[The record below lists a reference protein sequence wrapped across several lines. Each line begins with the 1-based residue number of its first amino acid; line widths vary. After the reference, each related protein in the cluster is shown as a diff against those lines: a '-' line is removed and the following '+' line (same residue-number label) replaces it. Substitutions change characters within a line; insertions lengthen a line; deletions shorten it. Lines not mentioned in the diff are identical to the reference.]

1 MRVLKPILFFVLPII
16 LFVLA
21 LLIICFGGLEDKSII
36 LPATELAFEDFV
48 IGGSFR
54 DCYKNASINPAYQGL
69 KEKSDGLLNYAEFLS
84 MEVPNY
90 DNPDELITL
99 LMGEIKSYKDSI
111 YSIKYFA
118 YNDDAIFGMY
128 QAKYGAINPTEFTYD
143 MEDYHHT
150 DSSRTWMFENGSIF
164 IVKRER
170 EPISIVS
177 TLSHHNDG
185 VIVQYSDNTISPIA
199 EKYEEMLSERK
210 DSIKQAQREQEQLQ
224 KELEEQE
231 KANLKN
237 VKQKEIVDKV
247 RF

>member
-1 MRVLKPILFFVLPII
+1 MRVLKPIIYFA
-16 LFVLA
+16 LA
-21 LLIICFGGLEDKSII
+21 LLMISCVGGRNNKSQI
-36 LPATELAFEDFV
+36 LPATELAFGDFV

-54 DCYKNASINPAYQGL
+54 DCYKNASVNPVYEGL
-69 KEKSDGLLNYAEFLS
+69 KERTDELLNYAEFLS
-84 MEVPNY
+84 MEIPNY
-90 DNPDELITL
+90 NNPDKTVGILS
-99 LMGEIKSYKDSI
+99 GKIKSYKDTI
-111 YSIKYFA
+111 YSIQYYA
-118 YNDDAIFGMY
+118 YNDEAIFGMY
-128 QAKYGAINPTEFTYD
+128 QAKYGNVEPIERSYD
-143 MEDYHHT
+143 SEDYHHT
-150 DSSRTWMFENGSIF
+150 DLSRTWMFENGSIF

-199 EKYEEMLSERK
+199 EKYEEILSERK

-224 KELEEQE
+224 KELEAQE